1 MPSAIDVPS
10 TIEQVTCEWLTDV
23 LRGAGALPP
32 SASVATLASE
42 PIGVGVGVMALL
54 YRVTPTYA
62 PAAAGPGSIVI
73 KMASQHDETRAVA
86 AGYRFYER
94 EVSFY
99 QRLADK
105 TGLRAPLAYHAV
117 YDGKSG
123 DFVVVMEDLGAAR
136 VCDQITGCSVEDAFA
151 VVRTLARHHGDW
163 WNNPRLLDYGFIQS
177 LADPPYPAF
186 NAQSGS
192 ESWGS
197 CLANIGD
204 VIPESL
210 RLVGE
215 RWSEIGP
222 RIMELSPHL
231 PWTLTHGD
239 LRLDNIFFA
248 NTSGDF
254 AVVDWQICSRN
265 GGAFDLAYFLSQS
278 LPVSDRRAHEHHLV
292 DMYHRELCASGV
304 DDYPI
309 DDLWRDYRRAV
320 LFCFCYPMTT
330 AGQLDLVNERA
341 VTLVRTMME
350 RTVVAIEDLDAT
362 ELIPN

>member
-32 SASVATLASE
+32 SVSVATLASE
-42 PIGVGVGVMALL
+42 PIGVGIGVMALL

-62 PAAAGPGSIVI
+62 PAAGPESIVI
-73 KMASQHDETRAVA
+73 KMASRHDETRAVA

-105 TGLRAPLAYHAV
+105 TGLRAPLAYHAA
-117 YDGKSG
+117 YDANSG
-123 DFVVVMEDLGAAR
+123 DFVVVMEDLSAAR
-136 VCDQITGCSVEDAFA
+136 VCDQITGCSIDDAFA
-151 VVRTLARHHGDW
+151 VVTTLARHHGDW
-163 WNNPRLLDYGFIQS
+163 WNNPRLLDYEFIQS
-177 LADPPYPAF
+177 PADPPYPAF
-186 NAQSGS
+186 NAQSAS
-192 ESWGS
+192 ESWGP

-210 RLVGE
+210 RFVGE
-215 RWSEIGP
+215 RWPEIGP
-222 RIMELSPHL
+222 RIMELSPDL

-239 LRLDNIFFA
+239 LRLDNIFFT
-248 NTSGDF
+248 NISGDF
-254 AVVDWQICSRN
+254 AVVDWQICFRN

-292 DMYHRELCASGV
+292 DVYHRELCASGV

-320 LFCFCYPMTT
+320 LFCFCYPMTS

-341 VTLVRTMME
+341 ATLVRTMME
-350 RTVVAIEDLDAT
+350 RAVAAIDDLDAT

>member
-10 TIEQVTCEWLTDV
+10 TIEHVTCEWLTDV
-23 LRGAGALPP
+23 LRGAGALAP
-32 SASVATLASE
+32 SVSVATLASE
-42 PIGVGVGVMALL
+42 PIGVGIGVMALL

-62 PAAAGPGSIVI
+62 PAAPGPGSIVI
-73 KMASQHDETRAVA
+73 KMASRHDETRDVA

-105 TGLRAPLAYHAV
+105 TGLRAPLAYHAA
-117 YDGKSG
+117 YDANSG
-123 DFVVVMEDLGAAR
+123 DFVVVMEDLSAAR
-136 VCDQITGCSVEDAFA
+136 VCDQITGCSIEDAFA
-151 VVRTLARHHGDW
+151 VITTLARHHGDW
-163 WNNPRLLDYGFIQS
+163 WNDPRLLDYEFIQS
-177 LADPPYPAF
+177 PADPPYPAF
-186 NAQSGS
+186 NAQSAS
-192 ESWGS
+192 ESWGP

-210 RLVGE
+210 RFVGE

-222 RIMELSPHL
+222 RIMELSPDL

-248 NTSGDF
+248 NISGDF
-254 AVVDWQICSRN
+254 AVVDWQICFRN

-320 LFCFCYPMTT
+320 LFCFCYPMTS

-341 VTLVRTMME
+341 MTLVRTMME
-350 RTVVAIEDLDAT
+350 RAVAAIDDLDAT